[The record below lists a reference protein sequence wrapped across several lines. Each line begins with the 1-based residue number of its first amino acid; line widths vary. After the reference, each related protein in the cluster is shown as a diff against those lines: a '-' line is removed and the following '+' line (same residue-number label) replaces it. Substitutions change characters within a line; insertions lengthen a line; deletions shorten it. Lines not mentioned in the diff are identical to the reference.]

1 LNTKVQNEDSL
12 VYKGNVT
19 FRIDPTWGVSKESRT
34 RRTDSKELN
43 RSTRSSNP
51 SQGYDRCKDT
61 NLCSRGW
68 NHYNDSEASSSFTMQ
83 TFAGGL
89 HTSIPFFADFENWRE
104 GTALLQGIS
113 LRKGTGSIALHQNYK
128 VKPTGAHWSP
138 FDFDSLGP
146 SIPSYNGTTNNGLVL
161 NLHKKQQDVKKQV
174 SWIQEIK
181 GYLEWIKIETNIT
194 SLDAN
199 SRSRLDIRKSLS
211 KTYLD
216 LSRILDVEEEKLGVM
231 DNSQCY
237 VRPCELLFNT
247 SSLEMT
253 GIMNATGKIGT
264 TSDGT
269 EAAIWTFDS
278 IELGAEVQ
286 IKLVGQRTMALLSK
300 SSVHIDASMIAS
312 PGTLGGFPGGY
323 STFREKRHRALIVCD
338 PEVSNLGF
346 TASSQ
351 MKCEGDHPLSRRR
364 SNTISNNVNGPGS
377 PSVRIYSFK

>member
-1 LNTKVQNEDSL
+1 
-12 VYKGNVT
+12 
-19 FRIDPTWGVSKESRT
+19 
-34 RRTDSKELN
+34 
-43 RSTRSSNP
+43 
-51 SQGYDRCKDT
+51 
-61 NLCSRGW
+61 
-68 NHYNDSEASSSFTMQ
+68 MQ

-113 LRKGTGSIALHQNYK
+113 LRKGTSSSALHQNYK

-146 SIPSYNGTTNNGLVL
+146 SIPSYNGTINNGLVL
-161 NLHKKQQDVKKQV
+161 NLHKKQMDIQKQIL
-174 SWIQEIK
+174 WIQEIK
-181 GYLEWIKIETNIT
+181 DYLEWIKIETNIT
-194 SLDAN
+194 SLDAT
-199 SRSRLDIRKSLS
+199 SRSKIDIRISLR
-211 KTYLD
+211 KTHLD
-216 LSRILDVEEEKLGVM
+216 MSRLLVVAEEKLGVM
-231 DNSQCY
+231 ANSQCY
-237 VRPCELLFNT
+237 LRPCELLFNT

-264 TSDGT
+264 TSNGI
-269 EAAIWTFDS
+269 EVAIWTFDS

-286 IKLVGQRTMALLSK
+286 IKLVGQRAMALLSK
-300 SSVHIDASMIAS
+300 SSVHIDASIIAS

-338 PEVSNLGF
+338 PEVPNLGLL

-351 MKCEGDHPLSRRR
+351 MKCGGDHPLSRRR